1 MHSPAG
7 GPSSMH
13 PHLGGIYAHVWSV
26 GKCQTAN
33 GLQRF
38 LILEV
43 QMQPMQEY
51 DVGNELKGEANGVG
65 MRGQP
70 WAMHGEL
77 LSWRIAGTHSVG
89 STTDTNPRD
98 SSTLTDASV
107 QTS

>member
-1 MHSPAG
+1 MYGAYG
-7 GPSSMH
+7 AYG
-13 PHLGGIYAHVWSV
+13 AW
-26 GKCQTAN
+26 KCQTAN

-38 LILEV
+38 PIPEV

-77 LSWRIAGTHSVG
+77 LSWRIAGTHSVR